1 MTTVAL
7 IPLRGGSKSIP
18 KKNIKPLA
26 GKPLC
31 AWVLE
36 AATAATRID
45 AVFVSTDCPEIAAE
59 VDDPADWERVA
70 KHLQQANDHDAHHPQ
85 HSLAIT

>member
-45 AVFVSTDCPEIAAE
+45 AVYVSTDCPEIAA
-59 VDDPADWERVA
+59 VVQGLDLGIHIITRPAEFA
-70 KHLQQANDHDAHHPQ
+70 TDAA
-85 HSLAIT
+85 SIS

>member
-1 MTTVAL
+1 MNAVAL

-26 GKPLC
+26 GKTLC

-36 AATAATRID
+36 AATAPGVRTSP
-45 AVFVSTDCPEIAAE
+45 VP
-59 VDDPADWERVA
+59 
-70 KHLQQANDHDAHHPQ
+70 
-85 HSLAIT
+85 